1 MKHKTGLLSLVVV
14 GLLALS
20 QGSVSAASAAEIA
33 VMDYTPL
40 KIDSNITVKKFSD
53 GRVEPIENAK
63 SLTEKQ
69 QYEILSEMD
78 YTGKDIKKLSETEK
92 VFLITEGG
100 AKVNLNQ
107 SEMVHKYFDLSGKEQ
122 HHSFRASVIRSANVL
137 AFFYII
143 LAESLDLMQ
152 FLLHM
157 KKQVEGYTFHF
168 VEVCCHGEVL
178 IHWVSGN

>member
-107 SEMVHKYFDLSGKEQ
+107 SEMVHKHFDLSGKEQ

-137 AFFYII
+137 AFFI
-143 LAESLDLMQ
+143 
-152 FLLHM
+152 
-157 KKQVEGYTFHF
+157 
-168 VEVCCHGEVL
+168 
-178 IHWVSGN
+178 